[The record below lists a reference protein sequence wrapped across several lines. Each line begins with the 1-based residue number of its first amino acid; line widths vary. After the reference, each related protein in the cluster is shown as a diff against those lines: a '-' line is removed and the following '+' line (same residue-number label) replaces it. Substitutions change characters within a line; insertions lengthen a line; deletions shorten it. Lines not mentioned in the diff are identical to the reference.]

1 MARQAL
7 IRGPDLD
14 SARRDADTGVYTDTV
29 GRVRPRSAAKP
40 MALAR
45 AFQPRRSPRGRTAT
59 VVRRAS
65 GSRRLT

>member
-14 SARRDADTGVYTDTV
+14 SARRDADTGVYTD
-29 GRVRPRSAAKP
+29 VRSRSSLAKP
-40 MALAR
+40 MAR
-45 AFQPRRSPRGRTAT
+45 AFQPRRSPRGRTST
-59 VVRRAS
+59 VIRRAS